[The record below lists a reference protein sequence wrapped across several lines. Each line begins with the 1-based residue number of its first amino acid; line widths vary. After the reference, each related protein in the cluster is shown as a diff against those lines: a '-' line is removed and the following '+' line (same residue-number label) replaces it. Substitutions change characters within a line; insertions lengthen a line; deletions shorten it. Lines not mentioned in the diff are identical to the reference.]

1 MTLHE
6 AFYESMKL
14 CGYTN
19 QDGVIDNDNT
29 MPKLLTFGNAVLAEL
44 TKGEFEPF
52 KTPYDEIPLDTKVV
66 YDCFL
71 YGLGSWLALHNN
83 DGDTQQI
90 MAMLYEQ
97 KKHNITKFYTIE
109 DSFLR

>member
-29 MPKLLTFGNAVLAEL
+29 LPKLLTFGNSVLAEL
-44 TKGEFEPF
+44 KKGEFEPF
-52 KTPYDEIPLDTKVV
+52 ETLDDEIPLDKRVI

-71 YGLGSWLALHNN
+71 YGLAMWLALHNN
-83 DGDTQQI
+83 DGDMQQI
-90 MAMLYEQ
+90 MSSLYEQ
-97 KKHNITKFYTIE
+97 KKHNITERYVIE
-109 DSFLR
+109 DTFLR